1 MLRKLAPALAALFV
15 SGLALM
21 PGEAPAVDPG
31 EAASLAKASP
41 RPKTEPARYRRRHH
55 ARVYRWPRL
64 GKYFFCPDRY
74 NVCHLTPR
82 LVWTPSGYRR
92 VWYVRE
98 LW

>member
-1 MLRKLAPALAALFV
+1 MLTKLAPALAALLV

-21 PGEAPAVDPG
+21 PGEAPAAYPG
-31 EAASLAKASP
+31 AAAALAKASP
-41 RPKTEPARYRRRHH
+41 RLAVEPARHRHGHRARGYRQ
-55 ARVYRWPRL
+55 ARL

>member
-1 MLRKLAPALAALFV
+1 MPKKLAPALAALFI

-21 PGEAPAVDPG
+21 PGDAPAADPG
-31 EAASLAKASP
+31 AAAGVAKASP
-41 RPKTEPARYRRRHH
+41 RIEVEPARYRRRHH
-55 ARVYRWPRL
+55 VRAYREPRL

-74 NVCHLTPR
+74 NVCQLTPR

>member
-21 PGEAPAVDPG
+21 PGEAPAAYPG
-31 EAASLAKASP
+31 GASGFAKALP
-41 RPKTEPARYRRRHH
+41 RLEAEPARHRRRHH
-55 ARVYRWPRL
+55 ARGDRQPRL
-64 GKYFFCPDRY
+64 GKYFFCPGRY